1 LPSSDPSTECC
12 AVILSGGL
20 NSRMGGHNKALL
32 ELGGS
37 MILDRVL
44 KALEGLFD
52 EILLVSR
59 DPRPYEH
66 WPFKVVADLFEA
78 RSSLTGIHA
87 GLTHC
92 TKPYAFVV
100 PCDAPFLQKALIE
113 MLLSEIRPDLDVI
126 VPRHK
131 GLYQPLCAIYAKRC
145 LDPIEAQ
152 LGSGDLK
159 IINFFDQMRLKV
171 IPSEKLQLADPAL
184 RSFIN
189 VNTPEAL
196 ESCRNAIGSASTQ

>member
-32 ELGGS
+32 ELGGRV
-37 MILDRVL
+37 MLDRVL
-44 KALEGLFD
+44 EALDGLFD

-59 DPRPYEH
+59 DARPYMR
-66 WPFKVVADLFEA
+66 WPIKVVADLFDA

-87 GLTHC
+87 GLSHC
-92 TKPYAFVV
+92 TAPYAFVV
-100 PCDAPFLQKALIE
+100 PCDAPFLQKAVVE
-113 MLLSEIRPDLDVI
+113 MLLAEITPDLDLI

-131 GLYQPLCAIYAKRC
+131 GRYQPLCAIYAKRC
-145 LDPIEAQ
+145 LGPIEAQ
-152 LGSGDLK
+152 LNDGDLK

-171 IPSEKLQLADPAL
+171 VPSEKMQTADPAL

-196 ESCRNAIGSASTQ
+196 ESCRNLIGSAPIR